1 MSAAG
6 RVAVAFA
13 VVALALSAVSAGV
26 AVQGGPGP
34 VGQAGIDADS
44 TTLAAAVGPDG
55 DADWRVTYR
64 IELDD
69 ENATD
74 AFESLRQDIEANR
87 SRFVATFR
95 DRIEATAASAENATG
110 REMSVGNFS
119 VEVETR
125 AQPDTTFGVVTY
137 RFEWDGFAAT
147 DGDRVA
153 AGDALDGLILDSG
166 TALRVAWPDGYGVTD
181 VTPGSTERTDGAVV
195 WRGPADF
202 ESGEPRV
209 TVQQGVGPTPTQ
221 TASPGGGGNVGPG
234 DGDGTDGTL
243 GGLLPVAALL
253 LVAGVAGSV
262 LLARRR
268 GAGPAGTGEGSDGTR
283 NDADGPE
290 VGAAGGDTSAT
301 PPEEL
306 LSNEERVLRLLEETG
321 GRMKQQEVAEELDWT
336 AAKTSQVVGDL
347 RDDGELDSFR
357 LGRENVLTLPD
368 VEIDGGGEDGA
379 GTDTDDER

>member
-1 MSAAG
+1 MSVAG
-6 RVAVAFA
+6 RV
-13 VVALALSAVSAGV
+13 VVALAVATLALSAASAGV
-26 AVQGGPGP
+26 AVQDGP

-55 DADWRVTYR
+55 GADWRVTYR

-69 ENATD
+69 QNATD

-87 SRFVATFR
+87 SRYVATFR
-95 DRIEATAASAENATG
+95 ERIEATAASAENATG

-137 RFEWDGFAAT
+137 RFEWSGFAAT
-147 DGDRVA
+147 DGDRIA

-166 TALRVAWPDGYGVTD
+166 TALRVSWPDGYGVTS
-181 VTPGSTERTDGAVV
+181 VTPDATEREAGAVV

-202 ESGEPRV
+202 EAGEPRV
-209 TVQQGVGPTPTQ
+209 TVEQGAGSTPTE
-221 TASPGGGGNVGPG
+221 TVSPGGGNGGGG
-234 DGDGTDGTL
+234 DDGADSGL
-243 GGLLPVAALL
+243 GSLLPVAVLL
-253 LVAGVAGSV
+253 LAALVVGGV
-262 LLARRR
+262 LLARR
-268 GAGPAGTGEGSDGTR
+268 GDSGPAGGSEGT
-283 NDADGPE
+283 A
-290 VGAAGGDTSAT
+290 GAAGDSESGTGSGGGGDGTPAA

-306 LSNEERVLRLLEETG
+306 LSNEERVLRLLEENG

-347 RDDGELDSFR
+347 RDEDEVESFR

-368 VEIDGGGEDGA
+368 VDITGSDGDATG
-379 GTDTDDER
+379 DET

>member
-1 MSAAG
+1 MGVAG
-6 RVAVAFA
+6 RVAVAFGL
-13 VVALALSAVSAGV
+13 VTLALAAASAGV
-26 AVQGGPGP
+26 AVQDGP
-34 VGQAGIDADS
+34 VGQTGIDADS

-69 ENATD
+69 QNATD

-87 SRFVATFR
+87 SQYVATFR

-119 VEVETR
+119 VEAETR

-137 RFEWDGFAAT
+137 RFEWDGFAAA
-147 DGDRVA
+147 DGDRIA

-166 TALRVAWPDGYGVTD
+166 TALRVSWPDGYGVTA
-181 VTPGSTERTDGAVV
+181 VTPDATEREAGAVV

-202 ESGEPRV
+202 EAGEPRV
-209 TVQQGVGPTPTQ
+209 TVERGVTPTE
-221 TASPGGGGNVGPG
+221 TASPGGGDGPG
-234 DGDGTDGTL
+234 SDGADGGL
-243 GGLLPVAALL
+243 GSLLPVAALL
-253 LVAGVAGSV
+253 LVALAVGGI
-262 LLARRR
+262 LLARR
-268 GAGPAGTGEGSDGTR
+268 GEGGPAAGPGGGDAGTAGDSGDGSSGDGDGTT
-283 NDADGPE
+283 
-290 VGAAGGDTSAT
+290 AA

-306 LSNEERVLRLLEETG
+306 LSNEERVLRLLEENG

-347 RDDGELDSFR
+347 REAGELDSFR

-368 VEIDGGGEDGA
+368 VEIDGGAGDSDGDGE
-379 GTDTDDER
+379 T

>member
-1 MSAAG
+1 MGAAG

-13 VVALALSAVSAGV
+13 LVTLALAAAATGV
-26 AVQGGPGP
+26 AVQDGP
-34 VGQAGIDADS
+34 VGQTGIDADS

-69 ENATD
+69 QNATD

-87 SRFVATFR
+87 SQYVATFR
-95 DRIEATAASAENATG
+95 ERIEATAASAENATG

-137 RFEWDGFAAT
+137 RFEWAGFAAT
-147 DGDRVA
+147 DGDRIA

-166 TALRVAWPDGYGVTD
+166 TALRVSWPDGYGVTA
-181 VTPGSTERTDGAVV
+181 VTPDATEREAGAVV

-202 ESGEPRV
+202 EAGEPRV
-209 TVQQGVGPTPTQ
+209 TVEPGVTPTE
-221 TASPGGGGNVGPG
+221 TASPGGSGGNGGP
-234 DGDGTDGTL
+234 GDGTDGGL
-243 GGLLPVAALL
+243 GSLLPVAALL
-253 LVAGVAGSV
+253 LAALVVGGV
-262 LLARRR
+262 LLARQGDGGPAA
-268 GAGPAGTGEGSDGTR
+268 GAGGPDGGVGDGGAGTGAGAGAGAAEGEGST
-283 NDADGPE
+283 A
-290 VGAAGGDTSAT
+290 

-306 LSNEERVLRLLEETG
+306 LSNEERVLRLLEEKG

-347 RDDGELDSFR
+347 RDEGELDSFR

-368 VEIDGGGEDGA
+368 VEITGSDGDDGDSEA
-379 GTDTDDER
+379 